1 MRTPRRQS
9 LDTNLHEP
17 RQVEHRRE
25 RRHPG
30 LDTSPA
36 AATRRRISVA
46 AGGEP
51 AQASSIVRRTSRRQ
65 ND

>member
-1 MRTPRRQS
+1 MSAHQYSQS
-9 LDTNLHEP
+9 EKNSS
-17 RQVEHRRE
+17 RY
-25 RRHPG
+25 
-30 LDTSPA
+30 DTSPE
-36 AATRRRISVA
+36 AATRRRISLA